1 MGLKRRR
8 EGLRQN
14 YPLSVQLQIVLSENI
29 SFNENVSHIS
39 CAPTNFISFQ
49 VFSPLKKFVF
59 PTSSL
64 KMTFPSLN
72 LEMKVGVCITCEES
86 KSLPSL
92 VGKVKQKFDPHLGMY
107 ILS

>member
-1 MGLKRRR
+1 M
-8 EGLRQN
+8 
-14 YPLSVQLQIVLSENI
+14 
-29 SFNENVSHIS
+29 
-39 CAPTNFISFQ
+39 
-49 VFSPLKKFVF
+49 VF

-72 LEMKVGVCITCEES
+72 LEMKVGICITCEES

-107 ILS
+107 ILSLK

>member
-1 MGLKRRR
+1 MDLKFYSYFNYKLLLNNYGSKVKKINRRIEPSTYYIQVVLNKKVKER
-8 EGLRQN
+8 EKN
-14 YPLSVQLQIVLSENI
+14 
-29 SFNENVSHIS
+29 
-39 CAPTNFISFQ
+39 
-49 VFSPLKKFVF
+49 VF

-72 LEMKVGVCITCEES
+72 LEMKVRVCITCEES

-107 ILS
+107 ILSLK

>member
-1 MGLKRRR
+1 MFTQFKQTLK
-8 EGLRQN
+8 
-14 YPLSVQLQIVLSENI
+14 YAVQGN
-29 SFNENVSHIS
+29 
-39 CAPTNFISFQ
+39 
-49 VFSPLKKFVF
+49 KFF

-107 ILS
+107 ILSLK

>member
-1 MGLKRRR
+1 MNMKMSANTDPFIL
-8 EGLRQN
+8 N
-14 YPLSVQLQIVLSENI
+14 Y
-29 SFNENVSHIS
+29 
-39 CAPTNFISFQ
+39 NF
-49 VFSPLKKFVF
+49 F

-107 ILS
+107 IISLK

>member
-1 MGLKRRR
+1 MG
-8 EGLRQN
+8 
-14 YPLSVQLQIVLSENI
+14 SEFGANAEWMI
-29 SFNENVSHIS
+29 CNLF
-39 CAPTNFISFQ
+39 
-49 VFSPLKKFVF
+49 F

-92 VGKVKQKFDPHLGMY
+92 VGKVKKN
-107 ILS
+107 

>member
-1 MGLKRRR
+1 MFGGSQCSK
-8 EGLRQN
+8 
-14 YPLSVQLQIVLSENI
+14 Y
-29 SFNENVSHIS
+29 F
-39 CAPTNFISFQ
+39 
-49 VFSPLKKFVF
+49 F

-92 VGKVKQKFDPHLGMY
+92 VGKVKKKKLIP
-107 ILS
+107 I

>member
-1 MGLKRRR
+1 
-8 EGLRQN
+8 
-14 YPLSVQLQIVLSENI
+14 VQESTFLPWFEIYY
-29 SFNENVSHIS
+29 
-39 CAPTNFISFQ
+39 FIQ
-49 VFSPLKKFVF
+49 CLKKSFF

-92 VGKVKQKFDPHLGMY
+92 VGKVKKKFDPHLGT
-107 ILS
+107 L

>member
-1 MGLKRRR
+1 MSEFGPFTL
-8 EGLRQN
+8 LA
-14 YPLSVQLQIVLSENI
+14 PHSVDIVRKEI
-29 SFNENVSHIS
+29 EENV
-39 CAPTNFISFQ
+39 F
-49 VFSPLKKFVF
+49 F

-92 VGKVKQKFDPHLGMY
+92 VGKVKKKIDPHLGMY
-107 ILS
+107 ILSLK

>member
-1 MGLKRRR
+1 MNWRVL
-8 EGLRQN
+8 
-14 YPLSVQLQIVLSENI
+14 PLIKINTRI
-29 SFNENVSHIS
+29 SDTPEYIF
-39 CAPTNFISFQ
+39 
-49 VFSPLKKFVF
+49 F

-92 VGKVKQKFDPHLGMY
+92 VRKVKKKLFP
-107 ILS
+107 I

>member
-1 MGLKRRR
+1 MLF
-8 EGLRQN
+8 LH
-14 YPLSVQLQIVLSENI
+14 VLDKN
-29 SFNENVSHIS
+29 
-39 CAPTNFISFQ
+39 CGA
-49 VFSPLKKFVF
+49 LDKFLNLLGILPCNKIIFF

-92 VGKVKQKFDPHLGMY
+92 VGKVKKKFDPHLGMY
-107 ILS
+107 ILSLK